1 MYVES
6 LPEVLELRRQHQSLH
21 AEVHQLAQHNLDKEP
36 LLEEKKTHYVNACDT
51 LRQVK
56 GVYDNDKAQLELYA
70 QTLSPEHNQ
79 RALQDLAIA
88 AEEETE
94 IMAQKFLDG
103 KLSIDKFVEEFLA
116 KRAKS
121 HVLRIKSEKMADLLA
136 STAYRQPVGMPVFQ
150 QPPTLP
156 VGYGGPS
163 SH

>member
-1 MYVES
+1 
-6 LPEVLELRRQHQSLH
+6 LELRRQHQSLH

-94 IMAQKFLDG
+94 VKRKVFNLQCNYYECFICLDHG
-103 KLSIDKFVEEFLA
+103 TEVSRWEIE
-116 KRAKS
+116 
-121 HVLRIKSEKMADLLA
+121 
-136 STAYRQPVGMPVFQ
+136 Y
-150 QPPTLP
+150 
-156 VGYGGPS
+156 
-163 SH
+163 